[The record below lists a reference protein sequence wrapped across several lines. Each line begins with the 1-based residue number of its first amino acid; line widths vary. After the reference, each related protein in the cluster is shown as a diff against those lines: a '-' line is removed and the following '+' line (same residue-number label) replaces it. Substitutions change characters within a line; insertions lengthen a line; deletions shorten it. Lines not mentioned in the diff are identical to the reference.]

1 VNIFVTE
8 PIRNSM
14 SAGDGL
20 AGFDVRDPDAGLVDD
35 PIAFDDRDGGA
46 RRVDRLEL
54 GPRERVEL
62 GELRGRR
69 LGGRHRE
76 GRDNRRRCRCAIR
89 DPRLVISCV
98 ADCIE
103 CERS

>member
-1 VNIFVTE
+1 MFATPMPVG
-8 PIRNSM
+8 R
-14 SAGDGL
+14 
-20 AGFDVRDPDAGLVDD
+20 R

-46 RRVDRLEL
+46 RRVDRLRL

-76 GRDNRRRCRCAIR
+76 GRDNRGDADEQSVIR
-89 DPRLVISCV
+89 GS
-98 ADCIE
+98 
-103 CERS
+103 